1 MLTFVGEG
9 YNPAFTA
16 NYRRLAERL
25 SAGEEIE
32 IVHGPDDICA
42 PLLADAEAHCFRESV
57 GLRDKAAALDVSAL
71 LGIAIVEGLV
81 IRPDAAFLA
90 KLREGFSK
98 HSVRGACSGCEWS
111 TLCDRIAGVGFDGVL
126 VGSARPIRPERAIG
140 TSARRME

>member
-16 NYRRLAERL
+16 NYRRIAERL

-32 IVHGPDDICA
+32 IVEGPDDICA
-42 PLLADAEAHCFRESV
+42 PLLDEPEAHCFRQTVEA
-57 GLRDKAAALDVSAL
+57 RDKAAALDVSAL
-71 LGIAIVEGLV
+71 LGIAMVEGLV

-98 HSVRGACSGCEWS
+98 RSVREACRGCDWS
-111 TLCDRIAGVGFDGVL
+111 ALCDRIAADDYDGVL
-126 VGSARPIRPERAIG
+126 VRPDDLTRPEKAREMSARQPG
-140 TSARRME
+140 